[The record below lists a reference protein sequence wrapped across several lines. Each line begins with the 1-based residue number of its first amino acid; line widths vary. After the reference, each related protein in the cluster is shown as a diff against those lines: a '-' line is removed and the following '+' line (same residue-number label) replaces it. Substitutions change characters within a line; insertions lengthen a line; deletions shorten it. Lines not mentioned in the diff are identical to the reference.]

1 VTAPTL
7 EEALAHHRAGRLQEA
22 EAIYRARLEAD
33 PADADALH
41 WLGVLASQCGQQDL
55 ALELIE
61 RALARRRGD
70 PEILNNRG
78 NVLNAL
84 GRHADAEGAFRRALT
99 MAPSFTEAHYN
110 LGHALKAQ
118 AKHEAAVEAY
128 DRALQ
133 LNPDFVAAHYNRG
146 LAQRALGRNEDAAR
160 SFRRCLELD
169 PADGSGA
176 RLALAALGEAAAPD
190 RADPAFVRGLYD
202 HYAGNFDAHLVERL
216 AYRAPEII
224 AEALMPHWP
233 ALPEKPSALDLGCG
247 TGLAGVPLK
256 PHLGQLSGVDVSPA
270 MIARA
275 AERGIYDALD
285 IADLTA
291 FLERPGPAFDLV
303 IAADVLI
310 YFGDLAPVMCGVAR
324 RLARPGRFVFTTE
337 DAGPERI
344 KLHQGLRY
352 AHSAEYLREVLSTAG
367 LGSLSM
373 QPTATRREDD
383 RPVAGWIVVAG
394 QEK

>member
-1 VTAPTL
+1 MTAPTL
-7 EEALAHHRAGRLQEA
+7 DEALAHHRAGRLQEA

-41 WLGVLASQCGQQDL
+41 WLGVLALQCGQQDL

-70 PEILNNRG
+70 PEMLNNRG

-84 GRHADAEGAFRRALT
+84 GRHADAEGAFRHALT
-99 MAPSFTEAHYN
+99 VAPSFAEAHYN

-118 AKHEAAVEAY
+118 AKNEAAVAAY
-128 DRALQ
+128 GRAIH
-133 LNPDFVAAHYNRG
+133 LNPDFVAAHYNLG

-176 RLALAALGEAAAPD
+176 RLALAALGGAAAPD

-224 AEALMPHWP
+224 AEALTVHWP
-233 ALPEKPSALDLGCG
+233 ALPPQPSALDLGCG
-247 TGLAGVPLK
+247 TGLAGAPLK
-256 PHLGQLSGVDVSPA
+256 VHLGRLAGVDVSPA

-285 IADLTA
+285 TADLIT
-291 FLERPGPAFDLV
+291 FLERPGPTYDLV
-303 IAADVLI
+303 VAADVLI
-310 YFGDLAPVMCGVAR
+310 YFGDLAPVLRGVAN
-324 RLARPGRFVFTTE
+324 RLTEPGRFVFTTE

-352 AHSAEYLREVLSTAG
+352 AHSAEYLRQVLASSG
-367 LGSLSM
+367 LDLLSIE
-373 QPTATRREDD
+373 PTATRREDD

-394 QEK
+394 REK